1 MPGSGSAAW
10 ILVCLVGSAVFQVVP
25 GAIYAKVPL
34 GIAAFLLGL
43 TAQNIKICVDTLVQA
58 HVDDD
63 FKGRVF
69 VLYDMIFNVAL
80 VLAAVIGA
88 VILPTDG
95 KSVLIL
101 VVLAV
106 GYLVVAAWF
115 AAASRGLSM
124 NEGTESLR
132 VTESRPADPLP

>member
-1 MPGSGSAAW
+1 MSARLGVRRW
-10 ILVCLVGSAVFQVVP
+10 ILVCLVGSAVFQVFP

-58 HVDDD
+58 HVDDE

-69 VLYDMIFNVAL
+69 VLYDMVFNVAL

-88 VILPTDG
+88 LILPADG

-106 GYLVVAAWF
+106 GYLAV
-115 AAASRGLSM
+115 RGLVRRRQPGS
-124 NEGTESLR
+124 EHEPGHR
-132 VTESRPADPLP
+132 VAHPALPDRWS

>member
-1 MPGSGSAAW
+1 M
-10 ILVCLVGSAVFQVVP
+10 P

-34 GIAAFLLGL
+34 VIAGFLLGL

-69 VLYDMIFNVAL
+69 VLYDMVFNVAL

-88 VILPTDG
+88 LILPADG

-106 GYLVVAAWF
+106 GYLLVGVLVRRRQPRHEHGRGHRV
-115 AAASRGLSM
+115 AASR
-124 NEGTESLR
+124 R
-132 VTESRPADPLP
+132 VSPSGR